1 MNQTLNQKRR
11 VLLKGTFAAG
21 ATGLAISA
29 GLLTPKAVLA
39 AWPKAAFEAKD
50 TNAALTASL
59 GSSAA
64 TESSDIKLKAP
75 DIAEN
80 GAVVPVT
87 VTSSIANTESIS
99 ILVAGNGTPLAAT
112 FNLGATTK
120 GVVSTRIKMGK
131 TSDVTAVVKA
141 GGKLYSTSKN
151 VKVTIG
157 GCGG

>member
-1 MNQTLNQKRR
+1 MNQNRR

-21 ATGLAISA
+21 ATGIAISA

-50 TNAALTASL
+50 SKTALEASF
-59 GSSAA
+59 GSSA
-64 TESSDIKLKAP
+64 TMESSDIKLKAP

-80 GAVVPVT
+80 GAVVPIT
-87 VTSSIANTESIS
+87 VTSNIANTEAIS
-99 ILVAGNGTPLAAT
+99 IVVAENGTPLAAT
-112 FNLGATTK
+112 FNLGPTTK
-120 GVVSTRIKMGK
+120 GFVSTRIKMGK